1 MCALRTQIK
10 MKDRSFKRRSFKE
23 KDMIIIAVIMSFFLS
38 IFSTIVMSYISMAT
52 GIGPWIA
59 PTLVLIAMPLFKL
72 ITHHDR
78 VTERVGLVT
87 VAGSVGGI
95 LATGMGFSLPTLYFI
110 DPVLFNSWMAS
121 PFYFSF
127 MLAALAFAAGAFGLL
142 IANILEHRLI
152 TEEKLSFPVGQLVY
166 KMIAVQDQAKK
177 AWDLLIGF
185 FSTTVFCV
193 LQDGIF
199 AFKGFLPKTV
209 TLLPKLNLGVLHIPT
224 IRLDI
229 WPLVWAIG
237 FVTGH
242 VIAIPLAVGAFS
254 KIFLI
259 DPVNTIFFKSVNN
272 FEFIL
277 AFCSG
282 MVVSGTLASFL
293 GAPKLLYKALKK
305 LIANGT
311 STFRVNSTGISKRH
325 LIQLGIVVVGLIG
338 YLTFLGLSF
347 LAQLYVLIFTAMCTY
362 EIALQAGK
370 MGLAGL
376 GRFATFVMV
385 PAMFLFDLSLVNLVF
400 IAAFV
405 EICGGVTADILFGRK
420 MAKEAAISKDKV
432 ESYQWFGLL
441 ISSLAVGVVFWLLI
455 NHFTLGSAE
464 LFALKAQNRQLLI
477 EATGFN
483 IYVMALGFMFGFLLK
498 ELKVAPSLVLGG
510 ILMPLNISLGLIAG
524 GLMTLFTKNKEEWYP
539 LWSGVFAANSLWM
552 LLKAIL

>member
-1 MCALRTQIK
+1 MV
-10 MKDRSFKRRSFKE
+10 
-23 KDMIIIAVIMSFFLS
+23 IIAVIMSFFLS
-38 IFSTIVMSYISMAT
+38 IFSTIVLSYISMAT

-59 PTLVLIAMPLFKL
+59 PTLVLIAMPLFK
-72 ITHHDR
+72 IFTHDDR
-78 VTERVGLVT
+78 LTERVGLVT

-95 LATGMGFSLPTLYFI
+95 LATGMGFSLPTLYFV

-121 PFYFSF
+121 PLYFSS

-142 IANILEHRLI
+142 IANILEHRFI
-152 TEEKLSFPVGQLVY
+152 YQENLSFPVGQLVY

-185 FSTTVFCV
+185 FGTTVFCI

-199 AFKGFLPKTV
+199 AFKGIFPKAL
-209 TLLPKLNLGVLHIPT
+209 TLFPKINFSVLHIPA

-254 KIFLI
+254 KMFII
-259 DPVNTIFFKSVNN
+259 DPVNTMFFASLNN

-282 MVVSGTLASFL
+282 MVVSGTIASFL
-293 GAPKLLYKALKK
+293 GAPKLLYKAITK

-311 STFRVNSTGISKRH
+311 NTFRVNSTGISKTH
-325 LIQLGIVVVGLIG
+325 LVQLAIVVIGLIG

-347 LAQLYVLIFTAMCTY
+347 WAQLYVLMFTAMCTY

-370 MGLAGL
+370 MGLARL
-376 GRFATFVMV
+376 GTFATFVMV
-385 PAMFLFDLSLVNLVF
+385 PAMFLFNLSLVNIIF

-405 EICGGVTADILFGRK
+405 EICGGVAADILFGRK
-420 MAKEAAISKDKV
+420 MAKEAGIAPHKV
-432 ESYQWFGLL
+432 EWYQWFGLL
-441 ISSLAVGVVFWLLI
+441 ISSLSVGVIFWLLI
-455 NHFTLGSAE
+455 SHFTLGSAE

-477 EATGFN
+477 EANNFN
-483 IYVMALGFMFGFLLK
+483 IYVMMLGFMFGFLLK

-524 GLMTLFTKNKEEWYP
+524 GLMTLLTKNKEEWYP
-539 LWSGVFAANSLWM
+539 LWSGVFAANSVWM

>member
-1 MCALRTQIK
+1 MV
-10 MKDRSFKRRSFKE
+10 
-23 KDMIIIAVIMSFFLS
+23 IIALIISFFLS
-38 IFSTIVMSYISMAT
+38 VFSTIVMSYISMAT

-72 ITHHDR
+72 LAHGNHF
-78 VTERVGLVT
+78 TERVGLVT

-95 LATGMGFSLPTLYFI
+95 LATGMGFSLPTLYFV
-110 DPVLFNSWMAS
+110 DPALFNSWMAS
-121 PFYFSF
+121 PIYFSC

-142 IANILEHRLI
+142 IANILEHRFI
-152 TEEKLSFPVGQLVY
+152 DQENLSFPVGQLVY
-166 KMIAVQDQAKK
+166 KMIAVQDQAKR

-185 FSTTVFCV
+185 LGTSVFCV

-199 AFKGFLPKTV
+199 AFKGFLPKAL
-209 TLLPKLNLGVLHIPT
+209 TLLPKINLGVLNIPV

-254 KIFLI
+254 KIFII
-259 DPVNTIFFKSVNN
+259 DPINSLFFASINN

-282 MVVSGTLASFL
+282 MVVSGTLASFI
-293 GAPKLLYKALKK
+293 GAPKMLYKALKK

-311 STFRVNSTGISKRH
+311 STFRINSTGISKQH
-325 LIQLGIVVVGLIG
+325 LMQLIIIVLGLIG
-338 YLTFLGLSF
+338 YLSYLGLSF
-347 LAQLYVLIFTAMCTY
+347 FAQMYVLIFTAMCTY

-370 MGLAGL
+370 MGLARL
-376 GRFATFVMV
+376 GTFATFVMV
-385 PAMFLFDLSLVNLVF
+385 PAMFLFNLSLMNIVF

-420 MAKEAAISKDKV
+420 MAKEAGIAKNNV
-432 ESYQWFGLL
+432 ELYQWFGLL
-441 ISSLAVGVVFWLLI
+441 VSSLAVGVVFWLLI
-455 NHFTLGSAE
+455 NHFALGSPE

-477 EATGFN
+477 EASNFN
-483 IYVMALGFMFGFLLK
+483 IYVMALGFMFGYLLK
-498 ELKVAPSLVLGG
+498 EVKVAPSLVLGG

-524 GLMTLFTKNKEEWYP
+524 GLLTLFTKNKEEWYP

-552 LLKAIL
+552 LIKAIL